1 MGNRGRAYSLPVTHS
16 FINKALRIPPKFPK
30 PLKTQLLYPQTG
42 RMGVDDAHWRQT
54 YVFKDATES
63 NPYWLQKRNGS
74 FQVNNAISGVRIFRI
89 SFVTL
94 EVENHS
100 TC

>member
-1 MGNRGRAYSLPVTHS
+1 MPL
-16 FINKALRIPPKFPK
+16 FPEI
-30 PLKTQLLYPQTG
+30 
-42 RMGVDDAHWRQT
+42 WRQRQQM
-54 YVFKDATES
+54 TETHLFNNAAKS

-74 FQVNNAISGVRIFRI
+74 CQVNNAISGVRIFRI